1 MITIYVYSPGISCP
15 LCETASAKAN
25 TLSIK
30 RIMLNIILPEL
41 FPKISTDPM
50 IDLMT

>member
-1 MITIYVYSPGISCP
+1 MFTAQ
-15 LCETASAKAN
+15 ASAVRCVKPHQQKQ